1 MKTNW
6 PAFRCGCLILTG
18 AVLGVIP
25 ASVRGQESA
34 GTNASA
40 AVISSV
46 AITQDQQRAAVR
58 VEGAGHLDV
67 HATRIGNPERLV
79 LDFAGARLNVQ
90 KTSIPG
96 VSAPV
101 RAVRLGQFRP
111 DVARVVIDLTASAP
125 YQIEQE
131 GGAIVVYLE
140 VAGQPASGTAPA
152 ESAPVQTA
160 KDTPHSANAPQ
171 ASSRDEKSSNATAP
185 QFPLP
190 SELTQPSAALATPSE
205 KPETARAAENGQLA
219 AQQAVQQATTAA

>member
-6 PAFRCGCLILTG
+6 PAFRCGCLILAG
-18 AVLGVIP
+18 ALLGVIP

-46 AITQDQQRAAVR
+46 AIAQDQQRAAVR

-125 YQIEQE
+125 YQIEHE

-152 ESAPVQTA
+152 ASAPVQT
-160 KDTPHSANAPQ
+160 ANAPQ
-171 ASSRDEKSSNATAP
+171 ASSHDEKS
-185 QFPLP
+185 
-190 SELTQPSAALATPSE
+190 
-205 KPETARAAENGQLA
+205 
-219 AQQAVQQATTAA
+219 